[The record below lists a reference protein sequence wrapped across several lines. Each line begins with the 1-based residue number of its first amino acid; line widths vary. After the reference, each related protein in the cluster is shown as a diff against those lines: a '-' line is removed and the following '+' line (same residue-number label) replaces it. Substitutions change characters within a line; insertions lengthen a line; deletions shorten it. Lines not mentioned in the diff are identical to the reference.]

1 MIHQINPNQ
10 NSQVNNYKELPAWL
24 NTGEENKVQLSKGK
38 LIQNN
43 LNIFTNLIKALTKIS
58 PAYAAKNSPWMRIA
72 ELIVLTTLIL
82 LSSQVVF
89 LWMVFILILLH
100 LVFLP
105 GKVIVRIGKKLT
117 KLVLISL
124 IVLLPSLLLRDNNIG
139 LFISRTVLIMLNIS
153 IFLSVTSWPQFIQ
166 GLEQIHFPSVM
177 ILTLDITMKYVYTLG
192 IYIQE
197 VLNSIKLRT
206 FGQHVNRKVLG
217 VIVGQVYL
225 SAKKRTVDLY
235 QAMTLRGYNNKNVVN
250 WKLSWNKYD
259 NLSLIEI
266 LAAVIVYFVI

>member
-1 MIHQINPNQ
+1 MIHQIDQSQSN
-10 NSQVNNYKELPAWL
+10 QVNDCNDLPGWL
-24 NTGEENKVQLSKGK
+24 NKKEESKVQLSKGK

-43 LNIFTNLIKALTKIS
+43 LNIFTNLIKALTKVS

-89 LWMVFILILLH
+89 LWLVFILILLH

-117 KLVLISL
+117 KLILISL

-139 LFISRTVLIMLNIS
+139 LFIARTVLIMLNIS

-250 WKLSWNKYD
+250 WKLGWNKYD

-266 LAAVIVYFVI
+266 LVAIIAYFVI

>member
-1 MIHQINPNQ
+1 MIHQIDQSQSN
-10 NSQVNNYKELPAWL
+10 QVNDCNDLPGWL
-24 NTGEENKVQLSKGK
+24 NKKEESKVQLSKGK

-43 LNIFTNLIKALTKIS
+43 LNIFTNLIKALTKVS

-89 LWMVFILILLH
+89 LWLVFILILLH

-117 KLVLISL
+117 KLILISL

-139 LFISRTVLIMLNIS
+139 LFIARTVLIMLNIS

-225 SAKKRTVDLY
+225 SAKKRTIDLY

-250 WKLSWNKYD
+250 WKLGWNKYD

-266 LAAVIVYFVI
+266 LVAIIAYFVI